1 MTAPSGY
8 PGPLR
13 TDESNAFAQRT
24 MAERIPKI
32 LGDTHAA
39 NSDLPEVLRQR
50 IEALRQNI
58 QRGDPIPPLQLP
70 APDYDEWQAI
80 YAAHRGESWH
90 DTQWFFAEKYS
101 YRLLIEAVRW
111 WELGRDP
118 FAPVKAEE
126 YRRDECWRLLEMG
139 TTLSGSLE
147 ERLSE
152 VLGLALW
159 GNRIDLSYA
168 VSTQQG
174 TSPANSD
181 DLLVDDR
188 ERVVEH
194 LMARRD
200 AVHIITDNA
209 GTELAM
215 DCLLA
220 DFLLENLAGQVIM
233 HVKLH
238 PTFVSDAT
246 AGDVLQLFGMMQE
259 PERAANVQVLGERLC
274 AALDAGRLRLAPD
287 AYWNS
292 SHFLWELPPRLRQ
305 AFQGGALAV
314 FKGDVNYRRVVGD
327 AIWPPGISFEQVV
340 GAFPAPALALRTMKS
355 DPLVGLPT
363 EQIQALDEADP
374 DWRLTGRCG
383 IIQFSAM

>member
-8 PGPLR
+8 PGALR

-24 MAERIPKI
+24 IAERIPKI
-32 LGDTHAA
+32 LEDTHAA

-50 IEALRQNI
+50 IEALRQSLK
-58 QRGDPIPPLQLP
+58 RGDPIPPLQLP
-70 APDYDEWQAI
+70 APDYDEWQAA
-80 YAAHRGESWH
+80 YAVHRGENWH
-90 DTQWFFAEKYS
+90 NTQWFFAEKYV

-118 FAPVKAEE
+118 FASIKVEE
-126 YRRDECWRLLEMG
+126 YRRDEPWRLLEMG
-139 TTLSGSLE
+139 LSLSGPVE

-152 VLGLALW
+152 ALALALW

-181 DLLVDDR
+181 DLLLDDR
-188 ERVVEH
+188 EQVVDH
-194 LMARRD
+194 LMAGRG

-220 DFLLENLAGQVIM
+220 DFLLENLTDQVIM

-246 AGDVLQLFGMMQE
+246 AGDVRQLFGMMRESGRPASIQ
-259 PERAANVQVLGERLC
+259 ALGGRQC
-274 AALDAGRLRLAPD
+274 SALDAGRLRLAPD

-292 SHFLWELPPRLRQ
+292 SYFLWDLPPRLRR
-305 AFQGGALAV
+305 AFQEGTLTI

-327 AIWPPGISFEQVV
+327 AIWPPEISFEQVV

-355 DPLVGLPT
+355 DPLAGLPA
-363 EQIQALDEADP
+363 EQIRALDETDP

-383 IIQFSAM
+383 IIQFAPA